1 MDVLF
6 ALNSL
11 ENDGGENRMET
22 TTKSYK
28 LLVGGKWIGD
38 ASMMPV
44 IDKYSGEVIG
54 NVPAASKETV
64 EKAIAAAYAAFPAF
78 SRTPAHKRST
88 MLAKAVQLLDQHK
101 EEIAGLICREAGKAW
116 KYSLGEVIRGMETL
130 QFAAE
135 EAKRIHGETI
145 PLDASATGEGRMGF
159 YLRCP
164 VGVVAAITPFNF
176 PLNLVTHKVGPALA
190 AGNTIVLKPAS
201 TTPLTAIRLGEILE
215 EAGVP
220 AGVFN
225 VVVGSGATV
234 GDWLVADPRVSKVS
248 FTGSPPVGEA
258 IIRRAGL
265 KKVTMELGNN
275 SGTIIEPDANLD
287 EAVPRCVMSAFAN
300 SGQVCISLQRLYVH
314 RSIAADFIKRFLDTT
329 SKLKVGNPLDKD
341 CDVGPMIDENE
352 AKRAEAWVKEA
363 VAEGASVLIGGKRE
377 GRVFYPTVL
386 ANVRPEMKVMCIE
399 AFAPLVSI
407 YEYENFE
414 DAIQMVEDSPYG
426 LQAGIYTKDIGK
438 ALYAVDRINTGGI
451 MINDTS
457 IFRVDHMPY
466 GGNKM
471 SGLGREGVRF
481 AIEEMTNIKMV
492 VMKP

>member
-1 MDVLF
+1 
-6 ALNSL
+6 
-11 ENDGGENRMET
+11 MEAT
-22 TTKSYK
+22 PKSYK
-28 LLVGGKWIGD
+28 VLIGGEWVED
-38 ASMMPV
+38 ASTMSV
-44 IDKYSGEVIG
+44 TDKYSGELLG
-54 NVPAASKETV
+54 TVPMASKETV
-64 EKAIAAAYAAFPAF
+64 EKAIAAAHAAFPAF
-78 SRTPAHKRST
+78 SRTPAHKRSA
-88 MLAKAVQLLDQHK
+88 MLAKTVQLLDTYK
-101 EEIAGLICREAGKAW
+101 EEIATIICREAGKAW
-116 KYSLGEVIRGMETL
+116 KYSIGEVVRGMETM
-130 QFAAE
+130 QFAAD

-145 PLDASATGEGRMGF
+145 PLDASLTGEGRMGF

-225 VVVGSGATV
+225 VVVGSGSVV
-234 GDWLVADPRVSKVS
+234 GDQLVSDPRVSKVS

-265 KKVTMELGNN
+265 KKVTLELGNN

-287 EAVPRCVMSAFAN
+287 EAIPRCVMSAFAN

-314 RSIAADFIKRFLDTT
+314 QSIAVEFTKRFVEAT
-329 SKLKVGNPLDKD
+329 SKLKVGNPLEKD

-352 AKRAEAWVKEA
+352 ARRAEAWVKEA
-363 VAEGASVLIGGKRE
+363 LAEGATVLIGGKRE
-377 GRVFYPTVL
+377 GRVFMPTVL
-386 ANVRPEMKVMCIE
+386 TNVRPEMKVMCIE

-407 YEYENFE
+407 YAYERFE
-414 DAIQMVEDSPYG
+414 EAIRMVEDSPYG

-466 GGNKM
+466 GGNKL